1 MIELQAVQAVERYPS
16 AVEVWTAGFH
26 VSSGACHGYLTLR
39 PVRFLLCAVSLLAL
53 SHHQRVLQTS
63 VKPYALR
70 RAFESGT
77 SSLFLEKVSKLR
89 RPDSNRRPTGYEPAE
104 LPLLHAAQKSIAVE
118 NLPRN
123 PSPRNPAD
131 SLYFTLRKH
140 WESMSSKD
148 FP

>member
-1 MIELQAVQAVERYPS
+1 MFEKERPGVIS
-16 AVEVWTAGFH
+16 HRAGTA
-26 VSSGACHGYLTLR
+26 S
-39 PVRFLLCAVSLLAL
+39 
-53 SHHQRVLQTS
+53 
-63 VKPYALR
+63 
-70 RAFESGT
+70 
-77 SSLFLEKVSKLR
+77 SSLGCLFEFLR

-131 SLYFTLRKH
+131 SLYFTLRRH